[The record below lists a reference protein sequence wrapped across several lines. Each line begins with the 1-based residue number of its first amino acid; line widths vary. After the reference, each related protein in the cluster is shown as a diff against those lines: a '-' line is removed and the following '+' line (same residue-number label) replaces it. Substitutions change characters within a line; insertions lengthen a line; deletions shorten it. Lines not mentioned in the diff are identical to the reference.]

1 MFQELL
7 PATLFAVLL
16 VFVRVGAALS
26 TLPGFGEGYVTP
38 RAKLVLAMAVSLLV
52 TPLVAETLPG
62 EPDQASVLLALLAG
76 EFFIGLFIGTL
87 ARVFMSALVT
97 GGMVMAYMS
106 TMANAL
112 VNDPASQQQGSIIG
126 AFLNITALVAIF
138 GLNLHHVMLAAV
150 VDSYVVFPAGVAP
163 PVGDFA
169 QLMSETVAR
178 SFLVAM
184 KLAAPFVVAG
194 LVLYLGIGLLSR
206 LMPQVQIFFAAMPLQ
221 IMKGLWLLMISLPVI
236 IAYFTGEF
244 AEIFTIFQR

>member
-16 VFVRVGAALS
+16 VFVRIGAAMS
-26 TLPGFGEGYVTP
+26 TLPGFGEAYVSP
-38 RAKLVLAMAVSLLV
+38 RARLILALAVALLV
-52 TPLVAETLPG
+52 APLVQDTLPG
-62 EPDQASVLLALLAG
+62 EPDQTSVLLALLAG
-76 EFFIGLFIGTL
+76 ELFIGLFIGTL

-169 QLMSETVAR
+169 QLMSQTVAR

-236 IAYFTGEF
+236 ITYFTGQF
-244 AEIFTIFQR
+244 ADVFLIFQR

>member
-1 MFQELL
+1 MFQDLL

-16 VFVRVGAALS
+16 VFVRIGAALS
-26 TLPGFGEGYVTP
+26 TLPGFGEAYVTP
-38 RAKLVLAMAVSLLV
+38 RARLILAMAVALLV
-52 TPLVAETLPG
+52 TPLVQDTLPG
-62 EPDQASVLLALLAG
+62 EPDQVSVLLALLAG
-76 EFFIGLFIGTL
+76 ELFIGLFIGTL
-87 ARVFMSALVT
+87 ARIFMSALVT

-169 QLMSETVAR
+169 QLMSQTVAR

-236 IAYFTGEF
+236 ITYFTGQF
-244 AEIFTIFQR
+244 ADIFMIFQR